1 MKSEFSSFL
10 PNHGVFMV
18 FAFDCMQNDRPPLSD
33 TEEEEN
39 CEPEKPTKNPE
50 QVLGL

>member
-1 MKSEFSSFL
+1 MKPELSSFL
-10 PNHGVFMV
+10 LNCRVFMV
-18 FAFDCMQNDRPPLSD
+18 FAFDCVQDDRSPLSD

-39 CEPEKPTKNPE
+39 CDPEEPTNNPE